1 MEKNKLIKIIIGVF
15 CTVITAETVLNNF
28 GVIEKIKNDNKISQL
43 TKEKRSWESKCV
55 GEVKMYLKIYDYTE
69 DKELGANLVG
79 IKAQSKK
86 ISSYSST
93 DTYVR
98 VEDIRQRTYK
108 NINLATAF
116 QAGED
121 GNISQN
127 DYYYFVLPLSC
138 DYVKV
143 GSKRYK
149 SENGEI
155 NTKSRGKVK
164 FNICLFHDDST
175 IDVFKE
181 GTIVFHDKNGK
192 EYKYQT

>member
-1 MEKNKLIKIIIGVF
+1 MEKNKIIKGIIGLLCSVAIMV
-15 CTVITAETVLNNF
+15 TILNNL
-28 GVIEKIKNDNKISQL
+28 GVIEKIKNDKKISQL

-55 GEVKMYLKIYDYTE
+55 GEVKMYLTIYDYTE

-79 IKAQSKK
+79 FKAESRK
-86 ISSYSST
+86 ISSYSSG
-93 DTYVR
+93 DVYMS

-143 GSKRYK
+143 GSKKYK